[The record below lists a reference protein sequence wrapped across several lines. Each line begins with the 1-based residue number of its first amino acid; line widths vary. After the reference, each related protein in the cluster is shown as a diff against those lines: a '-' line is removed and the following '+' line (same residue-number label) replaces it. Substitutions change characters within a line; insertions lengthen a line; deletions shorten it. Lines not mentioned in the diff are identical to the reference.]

1 MYILFSVLAL
11 SFIIFIHELGHF
23 LFAKLFKV
31 KVEVFSVGIGP
42 SILKFKINSTE
53 YRLSPIILGGYC
65 KLKGF
70 DHLEKELKA
79 NKELEADKDS
89 LFGISHFK
97 RILIYFAGP
106 LFNLI
111 FSFIVFIFISMM
123 GVIYFDHSSKVS
135 ILNKNSFLKDKFRD
149 GDIILKDNKKIEYF
163 SDLRNII
170 PEKKSTVTFDVL
182 RGKENITF
190 EETVGL
196 QDFLKEIGPWIDLV
210 VADVVLDSPAKI
222 AGMKSG
228 DEIISIDNILLKN
241 KRDLDDLL
249 KNLNSDV
256 VEIKFSRNGEIFSSK
271 LVFQDKSKMIG
282 IYFSP
287 PLKRLIKVENVSS
300 AIKNSFFKVVN
311 ALQDIL
317 YSIFLLI
324 TNFLNTS
331 KSVSGPV
338 GIIGILSSSYS
349 LGLLYWINN
358 ISVLSLIL
366 AGMNLFFIVIPV
378 FDGGQIFISFIEL
391 LRGKRFKAKTIYSFY
406 SFGIFFALF
415 LFGLGLFNDLKG
427 LLHILN

>member
-1 MYILFSVLAL
+1 M
-11 SFIIFIHELGHF
+11 
-23 LFAKLFKV
+23 
-31 KVEVFSVGIGP
+31 
-42 SILKFKINSTE
+42 
-53 YRLSPIILGGYC
+53 
-65 KLKGF
+65 
-70 DHLEKELKA
+70 
-79 NKELEADKDS
+79 
-89 LFGISHFK
+89 
-97 RILIYFAGP
+97 
-106 LFNLI
+106 
-111 FSFIVFIFISMM
+111 
-123 GVIYFDHSSKVS
+123 
-135 ILNKNSFLKDKFRD
+135 
-149 GDIILKDNKKIEYF
+149 
-163 SDLRNII
+163 
-170 PEKKSTVTFDVL
+170 
-182 RGKENITF
+182 
-190 EETVGL
+190 
-196 QDFLKEIGPWIDLV
+196 
-210 VADVVLDSPAKI
+210 
-222 AGMKSG
+222 
-228 DEIISIDNILLKN
+228 
-241 KRDLDDLL
+241 L